1 MPSLAHFPSKCA
13 RAEAV
18 LLQVNLLHPRQIP
31 DGQSSGQRLPG
42 NRCNRRA
49 RHAKVADENQQRVK
63 HEVCRRTCQCGNHCE
78 CRAAVGADD
87 RVHCLPKDVQ
97 RHAQGNPE
105 EIFLRLLECPGI
117 DAPAEPRQQRVR
129 EQQVCRHQDKP
140 RDDADRYRSA
150 DGAVSILLLP
160 CAKHQADKRAVAVA
174 EHDRNRQRRD
184 RQRKDDRRCC
194 VPDAAQ
200 VGRVRNE
207 HLIDHVVQ
215 RRHDQRGHA
224 RHGVAPHEAPQRLC
238 CQRARVLRYG
248 GFGFCLHKKSTP
260 FR

>member
-1 MPSLAHFPSKCA
+1 MDSP
-13 RAEAV
+13 AV
-18 LLQVNLLHPRQIP
+18 SACP
-31 DGQSSGQRLPG
+31 
-42 NRCNRRA
+42 A
-49 RHAKVADENQQRVK
+49 TRHTEVADENQQRVK
-63 HEVCRRTCQCGNHCE
+63 HEVCRRPRQRGNHSE
-78 CRAAVGADD
+78 CRAAVRADD

-129 EQQVCRHQDKP
+129 EQQVCRHQDKL

-150 DGAVSILLLP
+150 DGAVGILLLP
-160 CAKHQADKRAVAVA
+160 CTKHQADERAAAVA

-224 RHGVAPHEAPQRLC
+224 RHGVAPHEVPQRLC